1 MSTNTDA
8 VTREQ
13 IEAWA
18 KLAGIEHFTEQG
30 LARLGDFAIFA
41 RQERVQAEAVRELR
55 EAARQFHNLTQGDPE
70 VIIRPPTFTKR
81 DAIIAAGERLRAA
94 LATTP
99 QTDGATVPTL
109 KPRLLNQLRRFNE
122 CCEDSEADGHDVDK
136 EDMHSLAEMGAV
148 RPAPG
153 GRHYMTDFG
162 HYLLAATHAP
172 AMAETVRISLL
183 EKALVYVAHS
193 MHSEPQYML
202 AEGITLGDVS
212 YVRVNV
218 GTLDVSVQ
226 IPESVARAIYDTA
239 AQTTARKIAE
249 RRDAIAA
256 ASGGELES

>member
-1 MSTNTDA
+1 MNTTDSKDA

-13 IEAWA
+13 IEQWA
-18 KLAGIEHFTEQG
+18 QIAGLRGMLHTEANIERLA
-30 LARLGDFAIFA
+30 DFAIFA
-41 RQERVQAEAVRELR
+41 RQDFA
-55 EAARQFHNLTQGDPE
+55 
-70 VIIRPPTFTKR
+70 
-81 DAIIAAGERLRAA
+81 AA
-94 LATTP
+94 LATNP
-99 QTDGATVPTL
+99 QADGATVPPEVMAALDRMCTPL
-109 KPRLLNQLRRFNE
+109 DASVLSGATASADAHSMQVIHDYVLATARSDAPTDELR
-122 CCEDSEADGHDVDK
+122 EDLQEAREILENMVRSIELDGNYST
-136 EDMHSLAEMGAV
+136 EATCTFLRQALMCLPTE
-148 RPAPG
+148 
-153 GRHYMTDFG
+153 
-162 HYLLAATHAP
+162 LAATHAP

-256 ASGGELES
+256 ASGGELGS